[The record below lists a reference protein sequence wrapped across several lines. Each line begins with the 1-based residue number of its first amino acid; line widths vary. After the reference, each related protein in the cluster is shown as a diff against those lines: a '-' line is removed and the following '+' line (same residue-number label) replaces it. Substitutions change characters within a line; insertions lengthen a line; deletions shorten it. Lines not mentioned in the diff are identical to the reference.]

1 MRGLPDG
8 HNLQSHGP
16 CANRLTA
23 KARRFY
29 EDVLDNLFQ
38 RRVPTGR
45 TRVHVLS
52 RHSAVWNQQLL
63 LDMSAFFREKALK
76 LLESVTET
84 DEVRSNLEL
93 RLYECQVL
101 DSIKTVE
108 LMVRIEEE
116 FGLKISPA
124 EFERENWATPDKI
137 IADLESRAQVN
148 V

>member
-1 MRGLPDG
+1 M
-8 HNLQSHGP
+8 
-16 CANRLTA
+16 
-23 KARRFY
+23 
-29 EDVLDNLFQ
+29 
-38 RRVPTGR
+38 
-45 TRVHVLS
+45 LS
-52 RHSAVWNQQLL
+52 
-63 LDMSAFFREKALK
+63 DMSEHFREQTLQ

-93 RLYECQVL
+93 PLYESQLL

-124 EFERENWATPDKI
+124 EFERESWATPSRI
-137 IADLESRAQVN
+137 IADLESRAQVH